1 MGTCCAKN
9 DVICGDKNTPLF
21 TLKGIKI
28 KAKVVYVY
36 DGDTI
41 HIVFPVYTLE
51 GKRVE
56 RRWKCRLSG
65 IDTPEIKTKHEEEKK
80 QAIMIR
86 DIVHSKLFGKTVW
99 VYCDEFDKYGRL
111 LVTIPTIGLGKDW
124 RSEGKWCSTV
134 NAWLIERGYAY
145 KYEGGKKHTWEV

>member
-1 MGTCCAKN
+1 MGSCCTKN
-9 DVICGDKNTPLF
+9 DAIRGDKNTPLF
-21 TLKGIKI
+21 TLKGMKI

-65 IDTPEIKTKHEEEKK
+65 IDTPEIKTKDEEEKK
-80 QAIMIR
+80 RAIMIR

-111 LVTIPTIGLGKDW
+111 LITISTVSLGKDW
-124 RSEGKWCSTV
+124 RSEGKWCGTV
-134 NAWLIERGYAY
+134 NEWLVERGYAY
-145 KYEGGKKHTWEV
+145 TYTGGKKKKWIV